1 MKNYCLL
8 FFILLSINAFCQSGS
23 TQKDTTSFIEI
34 NPEFPGGIKA
44 FYKYINKNFNYPK
57 SAIKAGY
64 MGRVIVKFI
73 IEKDGRVKIDNINS
87 SEMVFRRKKATEE
100 LRQLAIKEMVVAITN
115 HYESMP
121 IWKPGTQNGTP
132 VRVFFTTPLYL
143 EFQ

>member
-1 MKNYCLL
+1 MKTCFLIFLL
-8 FFILLSINAFCQSGS
+8 SLSINSFCQTS
-23 TQKDTTSFIEI
+23 TSERDTTFREEI

-44 FYKYINKNFNYPK
+44 LYKYINQNFKYPK

-64 MGRVIVKFI
+64 MGRIIVKFI
-73 IEKDGRVKIDNINS
+73 IEKDGRVKVDNLNN
-87 SEMVFRRKKATEE
+87 SEMVFRRKKANEE
-100 LRQLAIKEMVVAITN
+100 LRQLAIKEMDAAIIN

-121 IWKPGTQNGTP
+121 IWKPGTQNGKA